1 MRGASLRDCARHHGR
16 HGNLIA
22 DATATCRRRGQNR
35 TSYQTPS
42 QRCPGPRNSRH
53 SGDFHR
59 HNRRTR
65 RGARRSCIPRPE
77 WSNETYI
84 FGYPPIST
92 LDTPYLLVQRG
103 AVVNPAVKS
112 QQDEHFFLYSANA
125 RPRNSGGP
133 IVAQDGRVV
142 GLVTHDLPDGDIA
155 PTVRPP
161 EVFSGAHPIGHVLGI
176 SFEPLFPFG

>member
-16 HGNLIA
+16 HGNPIA

-53 SGDFHR
+53 GGDFHR

-65 RGARRSCIPRPE
+65 RGARRSCIPRSE

-112 QQDEHFFLYSANA
+112 QQDEHFFLYSAIA
-125 RPRNSGGP
+125 RPGNSGGP
-133 IVAQDGRVV
+133 IVAQDGRV
-142 GLVTHDLPDGDIA
+142 GSSPMTC
-155 PTVRPP
+155 PTATSRQQFDHRR
-161 EVFSGAHPIGHVLGI
+161 FSHARVQLDMYWTFHLRIGHRV
-176 SFEPLFPFG
+176 

>member
-16 HGNLIA
+16 HGNPIA

-53 SGDFHR
+53 SGDSHR

-112 QQDEHFFLYSANA
+112 QQDEHFFLYSAIA
-125 RPRNSGGP
+125 RPGNSGGP
-133 IVAQDGRVV
+133 
-142 GLVTHDLPDGDIA
+142 L
-155 PTVRPP
+155 RPP
-161 EVFSGAHPIGHVLGI
+161 FLGRRDSSESPWYERTLARI
-176 SFEPLFPFG
+176 TMGCIRWNPFRQVRLA